1 MSRHSR
7 PGRPSRPG
15 RYEEEV
21 AQPRNNTPN
30 NPLANFNINSLAG
43 IVNGIDVNQLSQAIN
58 NAGDVIDDQEERGIQ
73 SAPNADIILA
83 LRTLINAD
91 KALLLQT
98 MIQLFAVGR
107 NQKR

>member
-7 PGRPSRPG
+7 QGRQSRNS
-15 RYEEEV
+15 RYEEEDT
-21 AQPRNNTPN
+21 QPKNNTAN
-30 NPLANFNINSLAG
+30 NPLTNFNISSLAG
-43 IVNGIDVNQLSQAIN
+43 IVNGIDVNQLSEAIN
-58 NAGDVIDDQEERGIQ
+58 RAGDDIDDQEDRGLRT
-73 SAPNADIILA
+73 APNADIILA

-98 MIQLFAVGR
+98 MIQLFAVSR